1 MLGYTEYDLNDP
13 DALKKDKPA
22 RVGDD
27 DARCG
32 PASMQLFDGE
42 DLGKA
47 ARVAALNADVSKR
60 ARVCMRCDRVLTSEV
75 AVRAVAD
82 QCICGRANEDA

>member
-47 ARVAALNADVSKR
+47 ARVAALNADVSER
-60 ARVCMRCDRVLTSEV
+60 ARVWVGFDGAC
-75 AVRAVAD
+75 AHK
-82 QCICGRANEDA
+82 